1 MPNFKEFI
9 KGFEEK
15 PEAKN
20 PNPAPTPKP
29 QEVKMEEPKQQPKPQ
44 LKEAPKTKYE
54 GGIAK
59 DMQDA
64 GFEPYGVDERKQILR
79 VKDKQGAD
87 YEISQGEGYSYNV
100 FKDGKKIYENVP
112 NYMRFDTVVAGKP
125 EEGFSRYQA
134 KEAPKPQ
141 PKEGSFEKMMQG
153 FEQPKMA
160 TEKKAEQYHEPKP
173 KVEMDED
180 YERSWGPERKKDGY
194 YKDDKGEIY
203 LVEQGD
209 TYYPVNEA
217 ERTEFFNA
225 FNKQAKE
232 APKTEQPQQAPKQEA
247 PTPEA
252 SLSSYFKDNSFKKS
266 GYGDH
271 NYENDSGEEYW
282 VGTYEE
288 AEEAAKDDVRNFI
301 DDQGIGGF
309 TDYFQDW
316 INDYAVSEDFI
327 RQVQE
332 EEADYYESEGDRDTA
347 EWLRNTDPDNFQQYM
362 VDTYGLKEWQ
372 DIIAKNNG
380 YDIDKI
386 VDEAVRVDGIGHF
399 LAYYDG
405 EEVELPNGLYAYRQ
419 N

>member
-1 MPNFKEFI
+1 MEQ
-9 KGFEEK
+9 
-15 PEAKN
+15 
-20 PNPAPTPKP
+20 PKP
-29 QEVKMEEPKQQPKPQ
+29 KKAKDHRVTQTNYQKQGNDWVKQNQDITMADEDYVRNVLSDTAQPFEQSHRLYKQGKGNYKHDTYESISPDGMTKAEWRVEYPGEFEIEEPK
-44 LKEAPKTKYE
+44 
-54 GGIAK
+54 
-59 DMQDA
+59 
-64 GFEPYGVDERKQILR
+64 
-79 VKDKQGAD
+79 
-87 YEISQGEGYSYNV
+87 
-100 FKDGKKIYENVP
+100 
-112 NYMRFDTVVAGKP
+112 
-125 EEGFSRYQA
+125 
-134 KEAPKPQ
+134 KPQ

-173 KVEMDED
+173 KIEMDED
-180 YERSWGPERKKDGY
+180 YERSWGPEQKKDGY
-194 YKDDKGEIY
+194 YKDNKGEIY

-225 FNKQAKE
+225 FNKQAQE
-232 APKTEQPQQAPKQEA
+232 APKAEQPKEAPKQEA
-247 PTPEA
+247 QTPEA
-252 SLSSYFKDNSFKKS
+252 SLSAYFKDNSFKKS

-282 VGTYEE
+282 VGTYDE
-288 AEEAAKDDVRNFI
+288 AEEEAKQYVRNFI
-301 DDQGIGGF
+301 DDAGIGGF
-309 TDYFQDW
+309 TEYFQDW
-316 INDYAVSEDFI
+316 INDYAVDENFI

-332 EEADYYESEGDRDTA
+332 EEADYFESEGDRDTA

-362 VDTYGLKEWQ
+362 VDTYGLNEWR
-372 DIIAKNNG
+372 DILAKNNA

-399 LAYYDG
+399 LAGYDG

>member
-1 MPNFKEFI
+1 MEQ
-9 KGFEEK
+9 
-15 PEAKN
+15 
-20 PNPAPTPKP
+20 PKP
-29 QEVKMEEPKQQPKPQ
+29 KKAKDHRVTQTNYQKQGNDWIKQNQDITMADEDYVRNVLSDTAQPFEQSHRLYKQGKGNYKHDTYESISPDGMTKSVWRVEYPGEFEIEEPK
-44 LKEAPKTKYE
+44 
-54 GGIAK
+54 
-59 DMQDA
+59 
-64 GFEPYGVDERKQILR
+64 
-79 VKDKQGAD
+79 
-87 YEISQGEGYSYNV
+87 
-100 FKDGKKIYENVP
+100 
-112 NYMRFDTVVAGKP
+112 
-125 EEGFSRYQA
+125 
-134 KEAPKPQ
+134 KPQ

-225 FNKQAKE
+225 FNKQAQE
-232 APKTEQPQQAPKQEA
+232 APKAEQPKEAPKQEA
-247 PTPEA
+247 TTPEA

-288 AEEAAKDDVRNFI
+288 AEEEAKQYVRDFI
-301 DDQGIGGF
+301 DEQGIEGF

-316 INDYAVSEDFI
+316 IYDNALSEEGLEQLRQDYV
-327 RQVQE
+327 
-332 EEADYYESEGDRDTA
+332 DYFNEVGQPDDA
-347 EWLRNTDPDNFQQYM
+347 EWIGGTSEKDLLAFVMNSFPDTWQQE
-362 VDTYGLKEWQ
+362 LQ
-372 DIIAKNNG
+372 RANAIDIEKVI
-380 YDIDKI
+380 
-386 VDEAVRVDGIGHF
+386 DEAVSLDGIGHF
-399 LAYYDG
+399 LASYDG
-405 EEVELPNGLYAYRQ
+405 DEIELPNGLYAYRQ

>member
-29 QEVKMEEPKQQPKPQ
+29 QEVKMEQPKPQ
-44 LKEAPKTKYE
+44 TKPQPKEANVRNWVKKNYPNDSLADNIRGDMTFDDLYKHMQESKDGSDFYEFASEKGKDIDSGVRENIFKGMSDYHGKPYDHFYNMWLE
-54 GGIAK
+54 GGK
-59 DMQDA
+59 
-64 GFEPYGVDERKQILR
+64 
-79 VKDKQGAD
+79 
-87 YEISQGEGYSYNV
+87 
-100 FKDGKKIYENVP
+100 
-112 NYMRFDTVVAGKP
+112 KP
-125 EEGFSRYQA
+125 E
-134 KEAPKPQ
+134 

-225 FNKQAKE
+225 FNKQAQE
-232 APKTEQPQQAPKQEA
+232 APKVEQPQQAPKQEA
-247 PTPEA
+247 QTPEA
-252 SLSSYFKDNSFKKS
+252 SLSAYFKDNSFKKS

-316 INDYAVSEDFI
+316 INDYAVDENFI

-332 EEADYYESEGDRDTA
+332 EEADYYESEGDKDTA
-347 EWLRNTDPDNFQQYM
+347 EWIRNTDPDNFQQYM

-399 LAYYDG
+399 LAYWDG
-405 EEVELPNGLYAYRQ
+405 EEIELPNGLYAYRQ

>member
-247 PTPEA
+247 PPPKHRFPLISRTIPLRRAVTETTTTKTIA
-252 SLSSYFKDNSFKKS
+252 ERNIGSALTKKPRKPRKTMFVISLTIK
-266 GYGDH
+266 
-271 NYENDSGEEYW
+271 
-282 VGTYEE
+282 
-288 AEEAAKDDVRNFI
+288 AL
-301 DDQGIGGF
+301 
-309 TDYFQDW
+309 
-316 INDYAVSEDFI
+316 AVSPTI
-327 RQVQE
+327 SKIGSTIMPLVRTLSVKC
-332 EEADYYESEGDRDTA
+332 RKKKPT
-347 EWLRNTDPDNFQQYM
+347 T
-362 VDTYGLKEWQ
+362 TK
-372 DIIAKNNG
+372 AK
-380 YDIDKI
+380 
-386 VDEAVRVDGIGHF
+386 GI
-399 LAYYDG
+399 
-405 EEVELPNGLYAYRQ
+405 EILPNGLETPIPTIS
-419 N
+419 NNIWSIPMV